1 MCYYYKMANK
11 FITLLK
17 SLIKLN
23 FMQQISNK
31 RFNTM
36 SIFYKLLTLCELFIF
51 LNMRSAYYI
60 NNTGGSVLQRNV
72 SILVKNGFYWE
83 NSLLY
88 C

>member
-23 FMQQISNK
+23 FIQQISNK

-51 LNMRSAYYI
+51 SNMRSAYYI

-72 SILVKNGFYWE
+72 SILVKNGFY
-83 NSLLY
+83 
-88 C
+88 